1 MKLSKHKLP
10 KISNKVKRTA
20 KHKDSA
26 VKKLRVEE
34 KNNKMVVEEKN
45 NKMVVD
51 NSSDT
56 TVALA
61 VTASEEDKEQAK
73 RLRKRSNAH
82 RVSYKKNNYNMT
94 SRHGPRA
101 VSGHSVG
108 TVSLR

>member
-34 KNNKMVVEEKN
+34 KNNKMVV
-45 NKMVVD
+45 D
-51 NSSDT
+51 NSSGT
-56 TVALA
+56 TVVAVA

-73 RLRKRSNAH
+73 RLRKRDTAH

>member
-34 KNNKMVVEEKN
+34 KNNKMVV
-45 NKMVVD
+45 D
-51 NSSDT
+51 STGSSA
-56 TVALA
+56 VAA
-61 VTASEEDKEQAK
+61 ASEEEKDQAK
-73 RLRKRSNAH
+73 RLRKRDNAH

>member
-34 KNNKMVVEEKN
+34 KNNKMVV
-45 NKMVVD
+45 D
-51 NSSDT
+51 NSSGT
-56 TVALA
+56 TVVAVA
-61 VTASEEDKEQAK
+61 VTASEEEKEQAK
-73 RLRKRSNAH
+73 RLRKRGNAH